1 MTSTTPTPSTGKVRR
16 DVLGGKRGAGH
27 AYQDRGE
34 RVRRPDPTKVTT
46 AGTTERL
53 TSAAGLVAFG
63 QFLRQQGIDREL
75 HSSFDGLK
83 TGHGVVYSMAN
94 QMRLML
100 DAHVAGESRV
110 FGIEALASDP
120 VFVRLAGGTVP
131 CVDTLYRDLGR
142 FDENAV
148 RTLEAVMA
156 HWGTD
161 LDALRRLRRAHL
173 DIDTSVLPVHGAHEG
188 ALPGYNPRFHGRP
201 SYHPLVAR
209 WAELDTC
216 MAALLRPGDT
226 TFGEAD
232 AETVRKLVRRGRT
245 ALTSKQELVVRMD
258 SAADCAGILQ
268 SIVAEDADFVVKARM
283 TRDLRDGIANTTSW
297 TTVDRDADGKP
308 TTQVA
313 EISFARGEWLSRG
326 LRVRVVA
333 VRTTEPRS
341 GKQLFLWDVLE
352 YTVKAYLTTTTDS
365 PLEVMRCYE
374 DRAGVET
381 LIAEWKG
388 GWGLGDVPCWGFEA
402 NHAAFLLKLLAHNLF
417 RRFVSTA
424 IPVLAAAKW
433 RVQWLRRGL
442 IRVPGQLVRSGRS
455 WVLRVP
461 ALSPLAHLLE

>member
-216 MAALLRPGDT
+216 MAASCGPAIPPLAKPM
-226 TFGEAD
+226 
-232 AETVRKLVRRGRT
+232 RR
-245 ALTSKQELVVRMD
+245 
-258 SAADCAGILQ
+258 
-268 SIVAEDADFVVKARM
+268 
-283 TRDLRDGIANTTSW
+283 
-297 TTVDRDADGKP
+297 
-308 TTQVA
+308 
-313 EISFARGEWLSRG
+313 
-326 LRVRVVA
+326 
-333 VRTTEPRS
+333 RS
-341 GKQLFLWDVLE
+341 GSSFG
-352 YTVKAYLTTTTDS
+352 A
-365 PLEVMRCYE
+365 
-374 DRAGVET
+374 AG
-381 LIAEWKG
+381 
-388 GWGLGDVPCWGFEA
+388 P
-402 NHAAFLLKLLAHNLF
+402 
-417 RRFVSTA
+417 R
-424 IPVLAAAKW
+424 
-433 RVQWLRRGL
+433 
-442 IRVPGQLVRSGRS
+442 
-455 WVLRVP
+455 
-461 ALSPLAHLLE
+461 

>member
-27 AYQDRGE
+27 SFQERGE
-34 RVRRPDPTKVTT
+34 RIRRPDPTKVAT
-46 AGTTERL
+46 AGTQERL

-63 QFLRQQGIDREL
+63 KFLRHEGIDREL
-75 HSSFDGLK
+75 RRSFDGLK
-83 TGHGVVYSMAN
+83 TGRGVVYGMAD
-94 QMRLML
+94 QMRLLL

-110 FGIEALASDP
+110 FGIEALSADP

-131 CVDTLYRDLGR
+131 SVDTLYRDLGR

-148 RTLEAVMA
+148 QMLEAMMA
-156 HWGTD
+156 RWGTN
-161 LDALRRLRRAHL
+161 LDVLRRARRAHL
-173 DIDTSVLPVHGAHEG
+173 DIDTTVTPVHGMHEG
-188 ALPGYNPRFHGRP
+188 AVPGYNPRFHGRP
-201 SYHPLVAR
+201 AYHPVVAR
-209 WAELDTC
+209 WAETDTC
-216 MAALLRPGDT
+216 AGALLRRGDT
-226 TFGEAD
+226 SFGEDD
-232 AETVRKLVRRGRT
+232 AETVRKLVRRGKGSLRSEQC
-245 ALTSKQELVVRMD
+245 LTVRMD
-258 SAADCAGILQ
+258 SAADCAAIL
-268 SIVAEDADFVVKARM
+268 STIVAEGADFVVKARM
-283 TRDLRDGIANTTSW
+283 TRDLREVIASTATW
-297 TTVDRDADGKP
+297 TTVDRDADDEP

-313 EISFARGEWLSRG
+313 EIPFARGEWLARG

-341 GKQLFLWDVLE
+341 GKQLYLWDDLE

-365 PLEVMRCYE
+365 AMEVMRCYE

-388 GWGLGDVPCWGFEA
+388 GWGLGDVPCWSFEA

-417 RRFVSTA
+417 RRFASKV
-424 IPVLAAAKW
+424 IPALAAAKW

-461 ALSPLAHLLE
+461 ALSPLARLLE

>member
-188 ALPGYNPRFHGRP
+188 ALPGYNPGSTDARATIPSSLAGRNSTPAWPP
-201 SYHPLVAR
+201 SCGPAIPPLAKP
-209 WAELDTC
+209 
-216 MAALLRPGDT
+216 M
-226 TFGEAD
+226 
-232 AETVRKLVRRGRT
+232 RR
-245 ALTSKQELVVRMD
+245 
-258 SAADCAGILQ
+258 
-268 SIVAEDADFVVKARM
+268 
-283 TRDLRDGIANTTSW
+283 
-297 TTVDRDADGKP
+297 
-308 TTQVA
+308 
-313 EISFARGEWLSRG
+313 
-326 LRVRVVA
+326 
-333 VRTTEPRS
+333 RS
-341 GKQLFLWDVLE
+341 GSSFG
-352 YTVKAYLTTTTDS
+352 A
-365 PLEVMRCYE
+365 
-374 DRAGVET
+374 AG
-381 LIAEWKG
+381 
-388 GWGLGDVPCWGFEA
+388 P
-402 NHAAFLLKLLAHNLF
+402 
-417 RRFVSTA
+417 R
-424 IPVLAAAKW
+424 
-433 RVQWLRRGL
+433 
-442 IRVPGQLVRSGRS
+442 
-455 WVLRVP
+455 
-461 ALSPLAHLLE
+461 